1 MYSFKALS
9 LLLLVGAVAA
19 QYNYQKPEAPK
30 NTYLPPTTARPVLS
44 QEQINAEGLSPDG
57 EHEPGMPFD
66 FTYAVKEDDGNDF
79 SHQAQSDGDV
89 VKGEYRILLPDGR
102 TQVVKYTADWKNGY
116 NAEVT
121 FEGEAVYPEPA
132 PTRAP
137 APRPQPTRPPPP
149 RPTQPTQRPTYQTTQ
164 RQTYQP
170 TQRPTYQTTQRQTT
184 RAPPPRPTQTTRN
197 PYENEEDND
206 SQGLRPSSTPGY
218 NYQPPTTRRPPPP
231 PPTTRRAPPPPPPTT
246 RRPLP
251 PPTTRPP
258 PPPTPVGLYGTP
270 NQPFGVRNN
279 PKFGYSK

>member
-1 MYSFKALS
+1 MYSLKALS

-30 NTYLPPTTARPVLS
+30 NTYLPPTTTKPILS
-44 QEQINAEGLSPDG
+44 QEQINAEGLNPDG

-132 PTRAP
+132 PTRPP
-137 APRPQPTRPPPP
+137 APRPPPTTRPPPP
-149 RPTQPTQRPTYQTTQ
+149 RPVPTTRPPPPPRPQPTTRP
-164 RQTYQP
+164 P
-170 TQRPTYQTTQRQTT
+170 
-184 RAPPPRPTQTTRN
+184 PPPRPTQTTRN
-197 PYENEEDND
+197 PYENQEDND
-206 SQGLRPSSTPGY
+206 SQGLRPTPTTGY
-218 NYQPPTTRRPPPP
+218 NYQPPTTRRPPPPPPTTRRPPPP

-246 RRPLP
+246 TRRPA

-258 PPPTPVGLYGTP
+258 PPPPPVGLYGTP
-270 NQPFGVRNN
+270 DQPFGVRNN